1 MLTCCNI
8 KELSAFVFRNTMLL
22 FLKHFKRHCMTE
34 VEFHFQCSVA
44 FILKTAGREGSVQ
57 ENDGRS
63 SRIAESLYPVAMV
76 NTVELWRQLCSLHL
90 FLFLF
95 KMTNRKTLWLC
106 SCAAITATVTH
117 SLAHHHSSN
126 HSLTRSPVFTQKY
139 AENEQ
144 KEKKD
149 SSQLWSGK
157 WVFQQHTLSIT
168 IFYSSD

>member
-1 MLTCCNI
+1 MEETISQEVEGVLSWNLVGVVMLTCCNI

-76 NTVELWRQLCSLHL
+76 NTVEL
-90 FLFLF
+90 
-95 KMTNRKTLWLC
+95 
-106 SCAAITATVTH
+106 
-117 SLAHHHSSN
+117 
-126 HSLTRSPVFTQKY
+126 
-139 AENEQ
+139 
-144 KEKKD
+144 
-149 SSQLWSGK
+149 
-157 WVFQQHTLSIT
+157 
-168 IFYSSD
+168 